1 MKMLTEDQLRDLMG
15 KAYMRGRT
23 DQMNYRAKEFSSGDD
38 EATKL
43 LHRQMDAEAAQVER
57 IIAGL

>member
-23 DQMNYRAKEFSSGDD
+23 DQTHHMDAEIMGGSEDAK
-38 EATKL
+38 KL
-43 LHRQMDAEAAQVER
+43 LHRQMDAETSQVER